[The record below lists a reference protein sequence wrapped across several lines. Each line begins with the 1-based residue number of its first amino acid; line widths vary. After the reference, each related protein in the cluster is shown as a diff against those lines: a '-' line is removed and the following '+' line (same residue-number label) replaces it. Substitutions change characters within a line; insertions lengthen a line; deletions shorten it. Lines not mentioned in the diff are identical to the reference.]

1 MHGERARQ
9 TTALGLFLVSLAV
22 LVLEIGLTRIL
33 SVTVWYHFSFAA
45 VSLALLGMS
54 AGAIVVYVRRARW
67 LPEGRPAGGPLATAT
82 ALFALATAVAIALYL
97 QFDPRGGPADEGV
110 TLWRLLPAL
119 LFVVPFTLGGVVVSL
134 VLTAWPLDVGRL
146 YFWDL
151 VGAGLGGLL
160 LVLAIDVLPGPTV
173 VLWLAFLAAAAALLF
188 SLDGAPQRTR
198 LLVAATLVVTG
209 LAAATNTA
217 WGWLRIRYT
226 KSYDEGTMVLL
237 HEEWGPTARLTVFDK
252 HWSREGGVYGWG
264 LSDTWAGPSIPE
276 LWVEQDASAGTP
288 ITRYEGDPAALRHL
302 GFDVTS
308 VVYYLLES
316 PDVAVIGLGG
326 GRDALTA
333 LHFGA
338 RHVTGVE
345 INPDM
350 VDLVADRFAD
360 FAGHL
365 YDDPRLTVA
374 VADGRSFLAH
384 SERRYDLIQVSLI
397 DSWAASA
404 AGAYVLA
411 ENSLYTT
418 EAFETYW
425 QRLADDGVLSISRW
439 VMSQRPPELLR
450 LASLALVTMRS
461 HGVPDPGRHLAVVSY
476 HNKVGSLLFKRT
488 PFTAPELARLA
499 EVCNRM
505 GFDLAYAPGAPDN
518 WDAFEQLI
526 AAYDDLDAFWARSVA
541 DIAPPT
547 DDRPFFFLM
556 LRLADALDE
565 ARPYEL
571 GLPYNATAVRTL
583 AGLFVVVAALV
594 LLLVLAPLQWF
605 ARYGLAGAP
614 HRARFLL
621 WFACIGLGF
630 ILIEIPLFQQFILFL
645 GHPTYA
651 LSVVLSTLLVSS
663 GVGALLTHRTP
674 PARALARARWALA
687 AVTLLAL
694 ATALGLDTVLAAA
707 LGLPLAARIT
717 LAVLLLVPLGL
728 VMGMPFPLGIKTL
741 AAEGAEP
748 LVPWVWGVN
757 GATSV
762 LSTVLA
768 FVLALL
774 YGYTVSLLAG
784 VACYAAATALVLA
797 WRRPAGAQAAAKAA
811 DAPSGADS
819 G

>member
-1 MHGERARQ
+1 MQGQRARR
-9 TTALGLFLVSLAV
+9 TTAVGLFLVSLAV

-67 LPEGRPAGGPLATAT
+67 LPEGRPAGGPLAVAA
-82 ALFALATAVAIALYL
+82 ALFALATAAAITLYL
-97 QFDPRGGPADEGV
+97 QFDPRGDVVDGV
-110 TLWRLLPAL
+110 TLFRLLPAL

-134 VLTAWPLDVGRL
+134 VLTAWPRDVGRL

-151 VGAGLGGLL
+151 VGAGLGGVLV
-160 LVLAIDVLPGPTV
+160 VLALDVVSGPTLA
-173 VLWLAFLAAAAALLF
+173 LWLSFVAAAAALLF
-188 SLDGAPQRTR
+188 ARDGAGRRART
-198 LLVAATLVVTG
+198 LVVASLVVTG

-217 WGWLRIRYT
+217 WSWLRIRYT
-226 KSYDEGTMVLL
+226 KSYDEGAMVLV

-264 LSDTWAGPSIPE
+264 LSETWSGPTIPE

-288 ITRYEGDPAALRHL
+288 ITGYQGDPAALRHL
-302 GFDVTS
+302 GYDVTS
-308 VVYYLLES
+308 VVYYLREA

-338 RHVTGVE
+338 RHVTGIE

-350 VDLVADRFAD
+350 VDLVRERFAD

-365 YDDPRLTVA
+365 YEDPRVTVA

-384 SERRYDLIQVSLI
+384 TDRRFDLIQVSLI

-411 ENSLYTT
+411 ENSLYTV

-425 QRLADDGVLSISRW
+425 DRLADDGILSISRW

-450 LASLALVTMRS
+450 LASLALATMRA
-461 HGVPDPGRHLAVVSY
+461 HDIRDPGRHLAVVSY
-476 HNKVGSLLFKRT
+476 RNKVGSLLFKRT
-488 PFTAPELARLA
+488 PFTPAELSRLA
-499 EVCNRM
+499 EVSGRM
-505 GFDLAYAPGAPDN
+505 GFDLAYLPGAPDN
-518 WDAFEQLI
+518 WPAFEELL
-526 AAYDDLDAFWARSVA
+526 AAYGDLESYWASATA

-556 LRLADALDE
+556 LRLADVFDDT
-565 ARPYEL
+565 RPYEL

-583 AGLFVVVAALV
+583 GGLFVVVAGLV

-605 ARYGLAGAP
+605 AKHGLAGAP
-614 HRARFLL
+614 HRGRFLL

-630 ILIEIPLFQQFILFL
+630 ILIEIPLFQHFILFL

-651 LSVVLSTLLVSS
+651 LSVVLSTLLVAS
-663 GVGALLTHRTP
+663 GLGSLLTDRVP
-674 PARALARARWALA
+674 PERALARARWALG
-687 AVTLLAL
+687 AVTV
-694 ATALGLDTVLAAA
+694 LGLVTAFGLDEVLAAA
-707 LGLPLAARIT
+707 LGLPLAARIS
-717 LAVLLLVPLGL
+717 LSVVLLVPLGL
-728 VMGMPFPLGIKTL
+728 VMGMPFPLGIKTIT
-741 AAEGAEP
+741 AEGAEP

-774 YGYTVSLLAG
+774 YGYTLSLLAG
-784 VACYAAATALVLA
+784 VACYAVATALVLA
-797 WRRPAGAQAAAKAA
+797 WRPRSRPR
-811 DAPSGADS
+811 
-819 G
+819 